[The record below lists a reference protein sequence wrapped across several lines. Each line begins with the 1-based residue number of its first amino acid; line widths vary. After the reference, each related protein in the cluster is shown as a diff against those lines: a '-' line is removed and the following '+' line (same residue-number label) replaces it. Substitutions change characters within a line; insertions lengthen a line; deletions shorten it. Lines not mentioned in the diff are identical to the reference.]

1 MEINF
6 DVIRIGKIRK
16 DNTAEIILKQNVN
29 FMKSGIRHLLNNNI
43 DNLEEKICIVLAIPG
58 KGYSIKIVLQEVKKK
73 HIRNELKN
81 NFPYSI
87 YNGKY
92 SAILDNVNNKISKAY

>member
-29 FMKSGIRHLLNNNI
+29 FMKCGIRHLLNNI
-43 DNLEEKICIVLAIPG
+43 DNLDEKIEIILAIPG
-58 KGYSIKIVLQEVKKK
+58 KGYSVKIVLQEVKKK

-92 SAILDNVNNKISKAY
+92 SAILDNVNNKISKGY